1 MMLLIIHF
9 FKYLIID
16 VLQAVKFDLHDYFDA
31 VIDVVA
37 RIQCLRSK
45 DNCWVKNTNIE
56 NRKTD
61 SYVSS

>member
-45 DNCWVKNTNIE
+45 DNC
-56 NRKTD
+56 
-61 SYVSS
+61 